1 MERLRWWSLAIVATA
16 CSPTPARPQPGAAAA
31 PDARVA
37 PEAPPRPDASPP
49 DVAPLAPVAPHDA
62 PVSPADARPGDLVI
76 GSAADTATPDG
87 WWDPTW
93 PHRRSV
99 VVDHPG
105 SEDLDDFPLP
115 IVLPADAG
123 NVAFVDLQGRPLARQ
138 MEGDSIAWVRVPHIA
153 AGSNAPAF
161 WMYEGGAT
169 APAAGEVFPAPYAG
183 VWHFA
188 GNARDATA
196 HHQDAAKMQA
206 SFVDGPLGQALALD
220 NASRQHLELAS
231 NSPLV
236 SGASAVTVSLWVQ
249 HQGDVHDGQDII
261 IGIGTADTTG
271 HLSRVS
277 IAISPELG
285 LIGEANPDE
294 GAWDV
299 TSSAPDTVPNDQ
311 WQYVTVVIDVPG
323 HNIRL
328 YRDGQPLGPPFR
340 GHWTSTAY
348 RQTPANRVTIG
359 CEEDQSKSFFNGLI
373 DELRVETTA
382 RSPGWIAA
390 QARAASG
397 KMATLGEEESLP

>member
-1 MERLRWWSLAIVATA
+1 MDRLPWWTLVILTAA
-16 CSPTPARPQPGAAAA
+16 CSPAPVRPHPDAAVS

-37 PEAPPRPDASPP
+37 PEAAPGPDAVPP
-49 DVAPLAPVAPHDA
+49 DLAPIT
-62 PVSPADARPGDLVI
+62 PADARASDLTIGGAADSAGPGDWWNPDFPRRRAVI
-76 GSAADTATPDG
+76 VA
-87 WWDPTW
+87 
-93 PHRRSV
+93 
-99 VVDHPG
+99 HPG
-105 SEDLDDFPLP
+105 TEDLDAFPLP
-115 IVLPADAG
+115 IVVPAAAG
-123 NVAFVDLQGRPLARQ
+123 NVAFVDLQGRPLPHQ
-138 MEGDSIAWVRVPHIA
+138 MEGQSIAWVRVPRIA

-161 WMYEGGAT
+161 WMYEGGSSP
-169 APAAGEVFPAPYAG
+169 APASGDVFAPPYAG

-188 GNARDATA
+188 GDARDATA
-196 HHQDAAKMQA
+196 HHQDAARVQA
-206 SFVDGPLGQALALD
+206 SFVAGPLGQAVALD
-220 NASRQHLELAS
+220 NASRQHLDLAP

-236 SGASAVTVSLWVQ
+236 SGATAVTVSLWVQ

-299 TSSAPDTVPNDQ
+299 TSSAPGTVPNDQ

-323 HNIRL
+323 RNILL
-328 YRDGQPLGPPFR
+328 YRNGQPLGPPFR
-340 GHWTSTAY
+340 GHWTSSAY
-348 RQTPANRVTIG
+348 RQTPANRVTVG

-382 RSPGWIAA
+382 RSPQWIAA
-390 QARAASG
+390 QARAVAG
-397 KMATLGEEESLP
+397 KMTTLGEEESGP